1 MEKTGT
7 YVLSNLKD
15 GGDIMPLFRNLEDP
29 TTSFEKKRKPNALT
43 EEQKK
48 DRVNS
53 DIYKEKIKAYVL
65 RECELTR
72 NMEKVLV

>member
-29 TTSFEKKRKPNALT
+29 TTSFEKKRKPKALT

-48 DRVNS
+48 DPVNA
-53 DIYKEKIKAYVL
+53 DIYKEKSRRTL
-65 RECELTR
+65 
-72 NMEKVLV
+72 